1 MILNRICNIEIWGVA
16 SNFNILLAPKG
27 EESLLGANG
36 ILRILGL
43 LLLFCLILAGAV
55 YVTKLI
61 ANSSVGFRNNNIK
74 VIETY
79 RMSTTS
85 AIQIIRVADK
95 FLAVSVCKDK
105 ISLLAT
111 LDENSVIIP
120 SADTQIQGLDFGEL
134 LLKAKDKIKKK

>member
-1 MILNRICNIEIWGVA
+1 MNLIRICNIEIWGVA
-16 SNFNILLAPKG
+16 SNFNILLSPKG
-27 EESLLGANG
+27 EESLLGDNG

-79 RMSTTS
+79 RVSTTS

-111 LDENSVIIP
+111 LDENSVIVP
-120 SADTQIQGLDFGEL
+120 STDTQVQGIDFSEL